1 MNTGLYRRRAANIN
15 SRMGNRSTQ
24 PCSYVKQF
32 KEKLQNYNG
41 EIDIPFVDGKN
52 SCALDHK
59 TPWSLFL
66 SRKVTLPSGAKSHIK
81 NVLGLAL
88 YFYYLFDT
96 NSTYVLN
103 WAFLNTL
110 ELEIRESQDLVKDFR
125 RTARGWKGNKAIRKK
140 IYKFKKLKQYKE
152 IKQNYNN
159 QKED

>member
-1 MNTGLYRRRAANIN
+1 MDRPSLGAASNSLKRNYRTTMVKLLYSSWMKKI
-15 SRMGNRSTQ
+15 
-24 PCSYVKQF
+24 
-32 KEKLQNYNG
+32 
-41 EIDIPFVDGKN
+41 

-66 SRKVTLPSGAKSHIK
+66 SRKVTLPRGAKSHIK